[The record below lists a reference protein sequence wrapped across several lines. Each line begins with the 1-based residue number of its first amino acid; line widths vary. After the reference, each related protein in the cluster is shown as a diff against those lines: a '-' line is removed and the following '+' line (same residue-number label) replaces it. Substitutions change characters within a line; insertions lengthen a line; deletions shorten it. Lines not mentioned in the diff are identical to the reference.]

1 MASSNF
7 YQDLNRYRKNG
18 KIQWHEPSLWVVA
31 VYRFGQWCI
40 NRKQGIIKTV
50 LTLIHLPIFS
60 VITLMTGI
68 HLPRG
73 AKIGGGLRIWHF
85 GGIVLN
91 PDTVIGKNCTL
102 RHGVTIGN
110 RHSEHDVPVFGDN
123 VNIGVGA
130 VIMGK
135 IRIGNNVSIGANA
148 VVLCDVPDN
157 HVAVGMPAKT
167 YPKKVN

>member
-1 MASSNF
+1 V
-7 YQDLNRYRKNG
+7 
-18 KIQWHEPSLWVVA
+18 IA

-40 NRKQGIIKTV
+40 NRKQGIVKTV
-50 LTLIHLPIFS
+50 LTALHLPVFS
-60 VITLMTGI
+60 IITLLTGI

-110 RHSEHDVPVFGDN
+110 RKSEHDVPVIGDN
-123 VNIGVGA
+123 VDIGVGA
-130 VIMGK
+130 VIMGAVVV
-135 IRIGNNVSIGANA
+135 GDNVSIGANA

-157 HVAVGMPAKT
+157 HIAVGVLARVIPRN
-167 YPKKVN
+167 KKVVTCP